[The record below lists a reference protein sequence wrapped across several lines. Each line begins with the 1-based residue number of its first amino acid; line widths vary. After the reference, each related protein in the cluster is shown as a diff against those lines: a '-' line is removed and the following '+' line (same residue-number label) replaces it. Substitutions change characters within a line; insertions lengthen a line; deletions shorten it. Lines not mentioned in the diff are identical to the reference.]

1 MPEDSSQANQAAG
14 FGSAANLMIEALE
27 KASLELENTVNQCL
41 NQLSTFAEG
50 LDQSLALQ
58 LDKVVK
64 QSSHLVDSHGNVL
77 EAKRDETIDGMAEL
91 EAREMEKLL
100 STSSDMRKQLAGKVQ
115 EAMKDLA
122 EIMDAQLKELMDLVE
137 APTSD
142 LLELSKTKAQTV
154 EAEGRDAVKAIKGHS
169 QTYEDSMSDKAAVV
183 DEEAA
188 MVIETSKTEV
198 DKHLTVYSDKFDEK
212 ISDVQNQ
219 LSEIVEKA
227 ITDLHKLSNRGKE
240 TISEAKETNLQVL
253 SEQIEHWQ
261 DQLIALR
268 DRFQQ
273 SSLEQQSKHLK
284 TYNEE
289 IERTLI
295 SSQEEISR
303 IAQSARKR
311 MTVNQKLFIN
321 TLRRAERQIT
331 DDIERLLTK
340 FEAAIAQESRVHLMV
355 SGGKLSAGPEVL
367 EKLSSRLKAHGAEL
381 VKTFKS
387 QVEQTEQDF
396 ARSSQGSN
404 ERIESIRQSSV
415 DALEKQVR
423 LMRTDLERI
432 TRNFHTEL
440 SDLSLKLPVIEES
453 GRAAALAVM
462 TYKSA
467 MLSLEND

>member
-1 MPEDSSQANQAAG
+1 MPEDSSQANQAGG

-100 STSSDMRKQLAGKVQ
+100 STSSDMRKQLAAKVQ
-115 EAMKDLA
+115 AAMKDLA

-137 APTSD
+137 APTSE
-142 LLELSKTKAQTV
+142 LLELSKNKAQTV

-188 MVIETSKTEV
+188 MVIENSKEEV
-198 DKHLTVYSDKFDEK
+198 DKHLTVYSDQFDEK
-212 ISDVQNQ
+212 ISAVQNQ

-227 ITDLHKLSNRGKE
+227 ITDLHQLSNRG
-240 TISEAKETNLQVL
+240 KETNLQVL

-261 DQLIALR
+261 DQLVALR

-284 TYNEE
+284 SYNEE
-289 IERTLI
+289 IERTLV

-381 VKTFKS
+381 VKTFKT

-423 LMRTDLERI
+423 MMRTDLERI